1 MAEHPFGTEV
11 TDADIVDALGFLDGW
26 EDRYRY
32 LIELGRQVPPMSD
45 ADKREELIV
54 RGCQSQVWLDA
65 SRDAEGRLHFR
76 IDSDAHIVRGL
87 IALVLS
93 AFEGKR
99 PEAVL
104 AYDIDAYFGS
114 LDLLSHLSPTRGNGL
129 RAMVN
134 RIRDVARSTQ
144 GQSSVLERAAP
155 GH

>member
-1 MAEHPFGTEV
+1 
-11 TDADIVDALGFLDGW
+11 
-26 EDRYRY
+26 
-32 LIELGRQVPPMSD
+32 MSD

>member
-1 MAEHPFGTEV
+1 MAEHPFGTDV
-11 TDADIVDALGFLDGW
+11 IDADIVDALGFLDGW

-32 LIELGRQVPPMSD
+32 IIELGRQVPPMSD
-45 ADKREELIV
+45 ADKREELSG

-65 SRDAEGRLHFR
+65 SRDADGRLHFR

-87 IALVLS
+87 IALVLA

-104 AYDIDAYFGS
+104 DYDIEAYFGS

-134 RIRDVARSTQ
+134 RIRDIARSTQ
-144 GQSSVLERAAP
+144 VQDSVSSGASPR
-155 GH
+155 H

>member
-11 TDADIVDALGFLDGW
+11 TDADIIDALGFLDGW

-32 LIELGRQVPPMSD
+32 IIDLGRQVPPMLD
-45 ADKREELIV
+45 GDKREELIV

-65 SRDAEGRLHFR
+65 SRDAENRLHFR

-87 IALVLS
+87 IALVLA

-99 PEAVL
+99 SDEVL
-104 AYDIDAYFGS
+104 AYDIDAYFGG

-134 RIRDVARSTQ
+134 RIRDIARSTQ
-144 GQSSVLERAAP
+144 GEDSVRGRASP